1 MKKAQDIIPGLY
13 GIRYV
18 EALQRSAG
26 LCVRVFR
33 LYQLAGKF
41 VDRVGPRKNRQD
53 GLFPDAEGF
62 HFLLEIVMP
71 PVVAQAFRETVDGF
85 FLLSREEERPSQVEI
100 QEGIHGLGNVR
111 IGRLELDDRFP
122 AGRNAA
128 EMLLIDDCLKPAAV
142 GKDDRMVRVETQR
155 LQQDC
160 VGLLL
165 LSALEVRPRSLDVL
179 CCRRS
184 LGGFVR
190 AVSPAS
196 SSLFLFHGH
205 DGIISRP

>member
-26 LCVRVFR
+26 LCRRAFS
-33 LYQLAGKF
+33 LYQFAGKF
-41 VDRVGPRKNRQD
+41 IERVVPGENGQD

-85 FLLSREEERPSQVEI
+85 FLLSREEKRPSQVEV
-100 QEGIHGLGNVR
+100 QEGIHGFGNVR

-122 AGRNAA
+122 AGRDAA
-128 EMLLIDDCLKPAAV
+128 EMLLIDDCLKPAGV
-142 GKDDRMVRVETQR
+142 GEDDRMIRVEDQR
-155 LQQDC
+155 LQQD
-160 VGLLL
+160 
-165 LSALEVRPRSLDVL
+165 
-179 CCRRS
+179 
-184 LGGFVR
+184 
-190 AVSPAS
+190 
-196 SSLFLFHGH
+196 
-205 DGIISRP
+205 